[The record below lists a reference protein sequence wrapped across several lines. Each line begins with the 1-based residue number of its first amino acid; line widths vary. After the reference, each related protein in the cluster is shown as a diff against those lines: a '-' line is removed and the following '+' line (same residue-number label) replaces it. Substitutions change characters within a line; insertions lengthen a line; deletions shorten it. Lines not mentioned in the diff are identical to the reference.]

1 MSRSRKSRIYWKN
14 GRAYAD
20 FRDFARWGGR
30 QEALIG
36 KDARTATKHVDEAM
50 RLCAAR
56 MADLEEARRL
66 YPEGLPEFDPLDAIA
81 TFIGHH
87 VVCLE
92 KRRRRGRALD
102 PNTVKKQKH
111 QLIHA
116 ADGLRHEFLEAYRTD
131 AELRFR
137 LVINFTPWGE
147 LAELVGLQERSV
159 SERDRIATRFRTLIK
174 RLGGSAKEA
183 DGLLARMVLE
193 PLLEEDLRR
202 RTRAALADATGAADV
217 RALEALEAILA
228 AQVLQWAAERETVG
242 APEVLEALRTA
253 VEGMQRAERY
263 QAAEHR
269 GVGPVEYTPDA
280 APSDFFAGK
289 RVRVGHIVEGL
300 DVRRPRWLDKID
312 TAMSTVPVCVVRAPS
327 GHGKSTLAFR
337 CAVERWPA
345 SQLC

>member
-1 MSRSRKSRIYWKN
+1 MSGKRHGKKKQVTKKPHTRAAPVAEATPVADSLDALLASRYHGASNIRGVRFQVRYSVLRCAELVAAQRR
-14 GRAYAD
+14 G
-20 FRDFARWGGR
+20 
-30 QEALIG
+30 EAP
-36 KDARTATKHVDEAM
+36 AT
-50 RLCAAR
+50 RLR
-56 MADLEEARRL
+56 F
-66 YPEGLPEFDPLDAIA
+66 EGLEDLDALSDRRP
-81 TFIGHH
+81 GLL
-87 VVCLE
+87 VV
-92 KRRRRGRALD
+92 
-102 PNTVKKQKH
+102 
-111 QLIHA
+111 A
-116 ADGLRHEFLEAYRTD
+116 AEELVPLKSSTAGWTWSGLTDSVTNFLEAYRTD

-253 VEGMQRAERY
+253 VEGIAARGTLPSRGAPLGRPSRVHSRRGSIRFLCR
-263 QAAEHR
+263 QARTHR
-269 GVGPVEYTPDA
+269 TH
-280 APSDFFAGK
+280 
-289 RVRVGHIVEGL
+289 R
-300 DVRRPRWLDKID
+300 
-312 TAMSTVPVCVVRAPS
+312 
-327 GHGKSTLAFR
+327 
-337 CAVERWPA
+337 
-345 SQLC
+345 